1 MSEPTR
7 YAARKLIALAIAAA
21 FPLHGAIAQE
31 AQQPATGS
39 ETASDVVVEK
49 RQPGQLEQ
57 VIVTAQRRAE
67 NIKDV
72 PMSIATVKGEKLDV
86 LTSGGQDIRFLSGRS
101 PSVAIESDY
110 GRTFPRFY
118 IRGLGNT
125 DFDLNASQPV
135 GLVMDDI
142 VQENPMLK
150 GFPVFDVDQ
159 VEVLRGPQGTL
170 FGRNSPAGVIKFD
183 SAKPVFK
190 TEGYLSVG
198 FGKDRI
204 RNIDGAYN
212 IPVSDTV
219 AIRFSGQSQHR
230 GDRVHND
237 RPTGTRDFEGYK
249 DNAARL
255 QVLVKPTANF
265 SALFNVHGR
274 DMDGTA
280 TLFRA
285 NILKTGTNDLV
296 DNFDYGSYPTDG
308 INEQHLKN
316 KGGSLRLR
324 WDLPGITLHSITGY
338 EKLDFFSRA
347 DVDGGYGASYA
358 PPMGPGFIPFL
369 VETADLIPNHKQISQ
384 ELRAESSTK
393 GPLQWIAGV
402 FYFKEDIQIDSI
414 SFNSLAPGNPQNANY
429 ATQEQNAKS
438 WAAFGSLNYAINDR
452 LKVRGG
458 LRYTSDKKDFVAQR
472 IETTGRTNH
481 QLSDDSTNISWD
493 ASGTYVLTK
502 DTNLFA
508 RIATGYRAPSMQGR
522 LNDLTSRPSMAGAEK
537 VLSYEAGIKQDLFD
551 RRARLSATAFHYR
564 VKDKQLTAGSGT
576 VNMNQLLNAEKATGQ
591 GVELDIQAN
600 LSDSLSATFGSSYN
614 DTEIKDASLYVLPC
628 GGGCTVTNPVSFVN
642 GTRVA
647 LINGNP
653 LPRAPKW
660 QHNFTLKYS
669 TPVANGEFYAFTDWS
684 YRSSYNFFLYEAV
697 EYKAK
702 DLLEGGLRLGYKWGD
717 GKYDLALYGRNI
729 TDEVQSVGA
738 IDFNNMTGILNEPR
752 TYGVQF
758 KMNF

>member
-1 MSEPTR
+1 MHVPRRTHQTM
-7 YAARKLIALAIAAA
+7 IALAIAAA
-21 FPLHGAIAQE
+21 FPLASAQE
-31 AQQPATGS
+31 TQPAAT
-39 ETASDVVVEK
+39 TAEAT
-49 RQPGQLEQ
+49 QPGQLET

-101 PSVAIESDY
+101 PSVSIESDY

-190 TEGYLSVG
+190 QEGYLAAG
-198 FGKDRI
+198 FGKDRV
-204 RNIDGAYN
+204 RNVDGAYN

-219 AIRFSGQSQHR
+219 AIRFAGSSQHR
-230 GDRVHND
+230 GDRVDNP
-237 RPTGTRDFEGYK
+237 RATGTREFEGYK

-255 QVLVKPTANF
+255 QVLYKPTANF
-265 SALFNVHGR
+265 SALFNAHGR

-285 NILKTGTNDLV
+285 NILKKGTNDLV
-296 DNFDYGSYPTDG
+296 DGFDYDSYPTDG
-308 INEQHLKN
+308 VNEQHLKN
-316 KGGSLRLR
+316 KGGNVRLR
-324 WDLPGITLHSITGY
+324 WDLPGVTLHSITGY
-338 EKLDFFSRA
+338 EKLEFYSRA
-347 DVDGGYGASYA
+347 DVDGGYGAVYA
-358 PPMGPGFIPFL
+358 PPYGPGNIPFV
-369 VETADLIPNHKQISQ
+369 VETADLIPDHKQISQ
-384 ELRAESSTK
+384 EFRAESTGA
-393 GPLQWIAGV
+393 GPLQWIGGV
-402 FYFKEDIQIDSI
+402 FYFKEDITIDSI
-414 SFNSLAPGNPQNANY
+414 AFNSLAPGNPQVPNY
-429 ATQEQNAKS
+429 ATQTQNAKS
-438 WAAFGSLNYAINDR
+438 WAVFGSVNYAVNDR
-452 LKVRGG
+452 LKLRGG
-458 LRYTSDKKDFVAQR
+458 LRYTNDKKDFVAQR
-472 IETTGRTNH
+472 IETTGRTYLP
-481 QLSDDSTNISWD
+481 LSDESSNVSWD
-493 ASGTYVLTK
+493 VSGTYVLNR
-502 DTNLFA
+502 DTNVFA
-508 RIATGYRAPSMQGR
+508 RVATGYRAPSMQGR
-522 LNDLTSRPSMAGAEK
+522 LNDLSSKPSMAGAEK
-537 VLSYEAGIKQDLFD
+537 VLSVEAGVKQDLFN
-551 RRARLSATAFHYR
+551 RRARLAATVFRYE
-564 VKDKQLTAGSGT
+564 VKDKQLTAGSGSI
-576 VNMNQLLNAEKATGQ
+576 NMNQLINADKAIGQ
-591 GVELDIQAN
+591 GVELDLQAN
-600 LSDSLSATFGSSYN
+600 LSQNFSATFGTSYN
-614 DTEIKDASLYVLPC
+614 DTEIKDGSLFVLPC
-628 GGGCTVTNPVSFVN
+628 GSGCTVTNPISFVN
-642 GTRVA
+642 GSRVA

-653 LPRAPKW
+653 MPRAPKW
-660 QHNFTLKYS
+660 QHNFTLKYAA
-669 TPVANGEFYAFTDWS
+669 PVANGEVYAFTDWS

-702 DLLEGGLRLGYKWGD
+702 DLLEGGLRVGYKWGD

-758 KMNF
+758 RVNF

>member
-1 MSEPTR
+1 M
-7 YAARKLIALAIAAA
+7 KLTHRTLMALAIAAA
-21 FPLHGAIAQE
+21 FPLASAQDTQAGAAS
-31 AQQPATGS
+31 A
-39 ETASDVVVEK
+39 ETT
-49 RQPGQLEQ
+49 QPGQLET

-101 PSVAIESDY
+101 PSVSIESDY

-190 TEGYLSVG
+190 QEGYLAAG
-198 FGKDRI
+198 FGKDRV
-204 RNIDGAYN
+204 RNVDGAYN

-219 AIRFSGQSQHR
+219 AIRFAGSSQHR
-230 GDRVHND
+230 GDRVSNE
-237 RPTGTRDFEGYK
+237 RPTGTREFEGYK

-255 QVLVKPTANF
+255 QVLVKPSANF

-285 NILKTGTNDLV
+285 NILKAGTNELV
-296 DNFDYGSYPTDG
+296 DGFDYDRYPTDG
-308 INEQHLKN
+308 VNEQHLKN
-316 KGGSLRLR
+316 KGGNVRLR
-324 WDLPGITLHSITGY
+324 WDLPGVTLHSITGY
-338 EKLDFFSRA
+338 EELEFYSRA
-347 DVDGGYGASYA
+347 DVDGGYGAVYA
-358 PPMGPGFIPFL
+358 PPYGPGFIPFL
-369 VETADLIPNHKQISQ
+369 VETADLIPDHKQLSQ
-384 ELRAESSTK
+384 EFRAESTGD
-393 GPLQWIAGV
+393 GPLQWIAGL
-402 FYFKEDIQIDSI
+402 FYFKEDITIDSI
-414 SFNSLAPGNPQNANY
+414 AFDSLAPGNPQVPNY
-429 ATQEQNAKS
+429 ATQTQNAKS
-438 WAAFGSLNYAINDR
+438 WAVFGSVNYAVSER
-452 LKVRGG
+452 LKLRGG

-472 IETTGRTNH
+472 IETGGRTYLP
-481 QLSDDSTNISWD
+481 LSDDSSNVSWD
-493 ASGTYVLTK
+493 ASGTYVLNR
-502 DTNLFA
+502 DTNVFA
-508 RIATGYRAPSMQGR
+508 RVATGYRAPSMQGR
-522 LNDLTSRPSMAGAEK
+522 LNDLGSRPSMAGAEK
-537 VLSYEAGIKQDLFD
+537 VLSVEAGVKQDLFD
-551 RRARLSATAFHYR
+551 RRARMSATVFHYR

-576 VNMNQLLNAEKATGQ
+576 VNMNQLLNADKAVGQ
-591 GVELDIQAN
+591 GVELDLQAN
-600 LSDSLSATFGSSYN
+600 LSQNFSATFGTSYN
-614 DTEIKDASLYVLPC
+614 DTEIKDGSLFVLPC
-628 GGGCTVTNPVSFVN
+628 GSGCTVTNPVSFVG

-647 LINGNP
+647 LIDGNP

-660 QHNFTLKYS
+660 QHNFTLKYAA
-669 TPVANGEFYAFTDWS
+669 PVANGEAYAFTDWS

-702 DLLEGGLRLGYKWGD
+702 HLLEGGLRVGYKWGD

-738 IDFNNMTGILNEPR
+738 IDFNNLTGILNEPR

-758 KMNF
+758 KVNF

>member
-1 MSEPTR
+1 MNMTHR
-7 YAARKLIALAIAAA
+7 TLMALAIAAA
-21 FPLHGAIAQE
+21 FPLASAQE
-31 AQQPATGS
+31 TQPTQPAESAAQAT
-39 ETASDVVVEK
+39 
-49 RQPGQLEQ
+49 QPGQLET

-101 PSVAIESDY
+101 PSVSIESDY

-183 SAKPVFK
+183 SAKPVFRQ
-190 TEGYLSVG
+190 EGYLAAG
-198 FGKDRI
+198 FGKDRV
-204 RNIDGAYN
+204 RNLDGAYN

-219 AIRFSGQSQHR
+219 AVRFAGSSQHR
-230 GDRVHND
+230 GDRVHNE
-237 RPTGTRDFEGYK
+237 RATGTRDFEGYK

-255 QVLVKPTANF
+255 QVLVKPSATF

-285 NILKTGTNDLV
+285 NILKAGTNELV
-296 DNFDYGSYPTDG
+296 DGFDYDRYPTDG
-308 INEQHLKN
+308 VNEQHLKN
-316 KGGSLRLR
+316 KGGNIRLR
-324 WDLPGITLHSITGY
+324 WDLPGVTLHSITGY
-338 EKLDFFSRA
+338 EKLEFYSRA
-347 DVDGGYGASYA
+347 DVDGGYGAVYA
-358 PPMGPGFIPFL
+358 PPYGPGFIPFV
-369 VETADLIPNHKQISQ
+369 VETADLIPDHKQLSQ
-384 ELRAESSTK
+384 EFRAEST
-393 GPLQWIAGV
+393 GPGPRQWIAGL
-402 FYFKEDIQIDSI
+402 FYIKEDITIDSI
-414 SFNSLAPGNPQNANY
+414 AFDSLAPGNPQAANY
-429 ATQEQNAKS
+429 ATQTQNAKS
-438 WAAFGSLNYAINDR
+438 WAVFGSVNYAVSDR
-452 LKVRGG
+452 LKLRGG
-458 LRYTSDKKDFVAQR
+458 VRYTSDKKDFVAQR
-472 IETTGRTNH
+472 IETTGRSYLP
-481 QLSDDSTNISWD
+481 LSDDSSNVSWD
-493 ASGTYVLTK
+493 ASGTYVVNP
-502 DTNLFA
+502 DTNVFA
-508 RIATGYRAPSMQGR
+508 RVATGYRAPSMQGR
-522 LNDLTSRPSMAGAEK
+522 LFDLTSKPSMAGAEK
-537 VLSYEAGIKQDLFD
+537 VLSVEAGVKQDLFN
-551 RRARLSATAFHYR
+551 RRARMSATVFHYR

-576 VNMNQLLNAEKATGQ
+576 VNMNQLLNADKAVGQ
-591 GVELDIQAN
+591 GVELDLQAN
-600 LSDSLSATFGSSYN
+600 LSQNFSATFGTSYN
-614 DTEIKDASLYVLPC
+614 DTEIKDGSLFVLPC
-628 GGGCTVTNPVSFVN
+628 GSGCTVTNPVSFVS

-647 LINGNP
+647 LIDGNP

-660 QHNFTLKYS
+660 QHNFTLKYAA
-669 TPVANGEFYAFTDWS
+669 PVANGELYAFTDWS

-702 DLLEGGLRLGYKWGD
+702 DLLEGGLRVGYKWGD

-738 IDFNNMTGILNEPR
+738 IDFNNLTGILNEPR

-758 KMNF
+758 RMNF